1 MPHECLHWRTKKAEN
16 IMSTCILLCQLRLGC
31 FLNKFLA
38 KWQVSWK
45 MQAGLQPATELWEQ
59 LKACRLGRKSNNN
72 NNKPTQKT
80 EMQRRLQLLG
90 TNDKTKK
97 IAALNPQQFCWRW
110 TGYPILL
117 KQKNILFPLSPAF
130 QLSFASKLSLLLST
144 PFLLPHSPF
153 PFLFSLF
160 SLIPSGKFWQTSPAL
175 P

>member
-45 MQAGLQPATELWEQ
+45 MQVGLQPATELWEQ

-72 NNKPTQKT
+72 NKPTQKT
-80 EMQRRLQLLG
+80 KNAEKITAFRDKWQNKENSSFESSAVLLKV
-90 TNDKTKK
+90 DWISHPAEAKK
-97 IAALNPQQFCWRW
+97 I
-110 TGYPILL
+110 
-117 KQKNILFPLSPAF
+117 ILFPLSPAF
-130 QLSFASKLSLLLST
+130 QLSFTSNLSLLLST

-153 PFLFSLF
+153 PFPFSLF
-160 SLIPSGKFWQTSPAL
+160 SLIPPGKFW
-175 P
+175 